1 MTTKRALLL
10 SIIIFACAS
19 LVEAQSPGPPPD
31 ASPETSASPA
41 KKVRKKKAETSPAPA
56 SSPEAS
62 ASPTKTRGRK
72 KAETSPAPAASPE
85 ASASPAKTRGHKKA
99 EASPAPSASAT
110 ASVSPA
116 ERHARKKAAAS
127 PTPTAAASAS
137 PANPLSKIGSL
148 FKPKATASPATTT
161 NTGSAET
168 NATPAPGGGHGLVWV
183 NTESHIYHKEGSR
196 FYGKTKQGKYMS
208 EGDAIKEGDR
218 ASKTND

>member
-62 ASPTKTRGRK
+62 ASP
-72 KAETSPAPAASPE
+72 
-85 ASASPAKTRGHKKA
+85 AKTRGHKKA
-99 EASPAPSASAT
+99 EASPAPSASPAVS
-110 ASVSPA
+110 ASPA
-116 ERHARKKAAAS
+116 GGHARKKAGAS
-127 PTPTAAASAS
+127 PTAAPTASAS
-137 PANPLSKIGSL
+137 PAKPFSKIGSL
-148 FKPKATASPATTT
+148 FKPKATASPAATTT
-161 NTGSAET
+161 TGSAEA

-183 NTESHIYHKEGSR
+183 NTESHIYHKEDSR

-208 EGDAIKEGDR
+208 EADAIKEGDR
-218 ASKTND
+218 ASKTGD

>member
-41 KKVRKKKAETSPAPA
+41 KKFRKKKAETSPAPA

-99 EASPAPSASAT
+99 EASPAPSASPA
-110 ASVSPA
+110 ASASPA
-116 ERHARKKAAAS
+116 ERHARKKAGAS
-127 PTPTAAASAS
+127 PAATPAASAS
-137 PANPLSKIGSL
+137 PAKPFSIGSL
-148 FKPKATASPATTT
+148 LSRNRQLVRQQRPPLVPPRLILHRHQAVVTA
-161 NTGSAET
+161 
-168 NATPAPGGGHGLVWV
+168 W
-183 NTESHIYHKEGSR
+183 
-196 FYGKTKQGKYMS
+196 YG
-208 EGDAIKEGDR
+208 
-218 ASKTND
+218 